1 MPLFAGKD
9 EYVELE
15 SSDEKKSKVPIEI
28 EKINEYS
35 DSDRIQRKAREG
47 TIMLVR
53 VKELRERNV
62 GELKRCV
69 ERIKRT
75 VEASGGEIVAV
86 GDDWVIV
93 TPGTAKL
100 VRNG

>member
-1 MPLFAGKD
+1 MSLFSGKED
-9 EYVELE
+9 YVELE
-15 SSDEKKSKVPIEI
+15 AGEDKKSKIPVEI
-28 EKINEYS
+28 EKINEYA

-53 VKELRERNV
+53 VKELREKNI

-69 ERIKRT
+69 ERVKRT
-75 VEASGGEIVAV
+75 VEAAGGEIVAV

-93 TPGTAKL
+93 TPGGAKI
-100 VRNG
+100 VR